1 MPLWLQVKHA
11 VRDEELR
18 LVREAA
24 LATLK
29 EHFKASQLERVFV
42 GGPARLNAL
51 ARPYLQ
57 EPDGNSAI
65 GDALAAPSSPSPGPL
80 LPLRRAPVLA
90 AAPQRATAPTPRTR
104 SRRLVRSH
112 AYLGVRA
119 RGTID
124 LAR

>member
-18 LVREAA
+18 LVREA
-24 LATLK
+24 
-29 EHFKASQLERVFV
+29 HFKASQLERVFV

-65 GDALAAPSSPSPGPL
+65 GDALAAPSSPSPGPCFPCAARQSSPP
-80 LPLRRAPVLA
+80 LPSERQRRP
-90 AAPQRATAPTPRTR
+90 P
-104 SRRLVRSH
+104 
-112 AYLGVRA
+112 A
-119 RGTID
+119 RVAG
-124 LAR
+124 A